1 MIDEPTRRK
10 VYEMGQ
16 LGGGGVDSQDQGGPA
31 GGDKKKNKKWGV
43 GEMEFEAMM
52 RMMDNAVSIKRW
64 DFLTLLVPGDFLT
77 LVYRGGVLFDPPL
90 KMDFL
95 RKKCASLCPGIKFD
109 KILAI
114 F

>member
-52 RMMDNAVSIKRW
+52 RMMDNAVSFR
-64 DFLTLLVPGDFLT
+64 
-77 LVYRGGVLFDPPL
+77 
-90 KMDFL
+90 
-95 RKKCASLCPGIKFD
+95 
-109 KILAI
+109 
-114 F
+114 